1 MSAACCAGTGS
12 RHEGYQ
18 PEVKWALTPDRD
30 PSAPPVLSLSDEDLM
45 ARVAEDD
52 ERAFAELVRR
62 FQGRVT
68 NLISRVLNDRESTD
82 DLAQEVF
89 VRVFVHRRNY
99 RRGHRFSTWL
109 FTIAANLA
117 KNEIRRRV
125 RRRHW
130 FSLDA
135 IQDALKDSASL
146 LADPSEGREGQM
158 EREQLQQAMGKAIA
172 TVPEKYRL
180 ALVFRDIEGL
190 PYEEIAQVLGIPG
203 GTVRSRINR
212 ARSMLKRKLQ
222 PLLRSEGS
230 P

>member
-1 MSAACCAGTGS
+1 MSRPAAWNPGG
-12 RHEGYQ
+12 RPGYQ
-18 PEVKWALTPDRD
+18 DEVRFALAPDRE
-30 PSAPPVLSLSDEDLM
+30 PLSPQIVSLSDEDLM

-52 ERAFAELVRR
+52 ERSYTEIVRR
-62 FQGRVT
+62 YQGRVT
-68 NLISRVLNDRESTD
+68 NLISRVLNDRNGSD

-99 RRGHRFSTWL
+99 RRGSKFSTWL

-125 RRRHW
+125 RRRNW

-135 IQDALKDSASL
+135 MTDVLHDSMIQ
-146 LADPSEGREGQM
+146 LADPTEGREALL
-158 EREQLQQAMGKAIA
+158 EREQLQGEVGRAIE

-180 ALVFRDIEGL
+180 ALVLRDIEGL
-190 PYEEIAQVLGIPG
+190 AYEEIADVLGVPG

-222 PLLRSEGS
+222 PLLRKQESS
-230 P
+230 

>member
-1 MSAACCAGTGS
+1 
-12 RHEGYQ
+12 
-18 PEVKWALTPDRD
+18 V
-30 PSAPPVLSLSDEDLM
+30 SLSDEDLM

-52 ERAFAELVRR
+52 DRAFTELVGR

-68 NLISRVLNDRESTD
+68 NLISRVLNDRNSAD

-99 RRGHRFSTWL
+99 RRGSKFSTWV

-125 RRRHW
+125 RRRNW

-135 IQDALKDSASL
+135 LTEMLHDSVPQ
-146 LADPSEGREGQM
+146 LADPTEGREAGL
-158 EREQLQQAMGKAIA
+158 EREQLRTEVGKAIA

-180 ALVFRDIEGL
+180 ALVLRDIEGL
-190 PYEEIAQVLGIPG
+190 AYEEISEVLGVPG

-222 PLLRSEGS
+222 PLLRKQESS
-230 P
+230 

>member
-1 MSAACCAGTGS
+1 MG
-12 RHEGYQ
+12 
-18 PEVKWALTPDRD
+18 
-30 PSAPPVLSLSDEDLM
+30 
-45 ARVAEDD
+45 RVAEDD
-52 ERAFAELVRR
+52 ERAFTELVRR

-68 NLISRVLNDRESTD
+68 NLIARVLNDRESSD

-99 RRGHRFSTWL
+99 RRGSKFTTWL

-125 RRRHW
+125 RKRNW

-135 IQDALKDSASL
+135 LQELLGDGAIQ
-146 LADPSEGREGQM
+146 LADPTEGQ
-158 EREQLQQAMGKAIA
+158 EPALQRAQLQEAIGRA
-172 TVPEKYRL
+172 IGTVPEKYRV
-180 ALVFRDIEGL
+180 ALVLRDIEGFA
-190 PYEEIAQVLGIPG
+190 YEEIGQMLGIPG

-212 ARSMLKRKLQ
+212 ARGMLKRKLR
-222 PLLRSEGS
+222 PLLRKDGT

>member
-1 MSAACCAGTGS
+1 MA
-12 RHEGYQ
+12 
-18 PEVKWALTPDRD
+18 PDQN
-30 PSAPPVLSLSDEDLM
+30 PPLAQIVSLSDEDLM

-52 ERAFAELVRR
+52 ERAFTELVGR

-68 NLISRVLNDRESTD
+68 NLISRILNDRNSAD

-99 RRGHRFSTWL
+99 RRGSKFSTWV

-125 RRRHW
+125 RRRNW

-135 IQDALKDSASL
+135 LTEVLNDSL
-146 LADPSEGREGQM
+146 PQLADPAEGRERGL
-158 EREQLQQAMGKAIA
+158 EREQLQGEVGRAIA

-180 ALVFRDIEGL
+180 ALVLRDIEGL
-190 PYEEIAQVLGIPG
+190 AYEEIAEVLGVPG

-212 ARSMLKRKLQ
+212 ARSMLKRKLE
-222 PLLRSEGS
+222 PLLRKQGS
-230 P
+230 S

>member
-1 MSAACCAGTGS
+1 
-12 RHEGYQ
+12 
-18 PEVKWALTPDRD
+18 VTPDRD
-30 PSAPPVLSLSDEDLM
+30 PVAPPILSLSDEDLM
-45 ARVAEDD
+45 ARVGEDD
-52 ERAFAELVRR
+52 DRAFSELVRR

-68 NLISRVLNDRESTD
+68 NLVSRVLNDRECAD

-99 RRGHRFSTWL
+99 RRGSKFSTWL

-125 RRRHW
+125 RRRNW

-135 IQDALKDSASL
+135 LQEMVKDSAIQ
-146 LADPSEGREGQM
+146 LADPTEGRESLM
-158 EREQLQQAMGKAIA
+158 EREQLREAMGRAIA
-172 TVPEKYRL
+172 TVPERYRL
-180 ALVFRDIEGL
+180 ALVLRDIEGL
-190 PYEEIAQVLGIPG
+190 PYEEIAQVLNIPG

-212 ARSMLKRKLQ
+212 ARGMLKRKLQ
-222 PLLRSEGS
+222 PLLRREGS